1 MNQKII
7 GIHEW
12 KFISR
17 KIYEVNFLLLDR
29 KFYICSIKQ
38 TNTAT
43 EKAAVLLENPICGN
57 GKKLYIIT
65 IVNDEDT
72 EDTHSYLQRANDED
86 DLYNQVKNDLVG
98 DLAEEEMEDDPTAN
112 AFEDDWGIK
121 ILYSFIGEIQE

>member
-1 MNQKII
+1 M
-7 GIHEW
+7 
-12 KFISR
+12 S
-17 KIYEVNFLLLDR
+17 
-29 KFYICSIKQ
+29 
-38 TNTAT
+38 T
-43 EKAAVLLENPICGN
+43 EKATVLLENPICGN

-65 IVNDEDT
+65 IVDDEDT